1 MSLDL
6 FFAPQS
12 VAIMGASR
20 KPGKVGYE
28 ILAAMKRGGFSG
40 DIFPVNPTC
49 DEVQGLQSYPDLKS
63 IQKPLDL
70 VVIVV
75 AAKQV
80 PAAMQSCVDLGVKA
94 VIVISS
100 GFKESGPEGAEL
112 EQAVVKIARTGGIR
126 MIGPNCIG
134 VMCPET
140 KLNAS
145 FGGDLPKPGHLGYLS
160 QSGSILAAMVDMS
173 RSMDIGFSKLA
184 SIGNKADIDEMEL
197 IRYLGD
203 DPNTHVIAGYL
214 ETITDGDEFIR
225 QSERISRRKPILL
238 LKAGGTEAGAR
249 AATSHT
255 GRLAGSENAYE
266 CVFERAGVIRC
277 ESIKAQFDYA
287 RAFANQPLP
296 TGPAVGVI
304 ANAGGAGIMATDAI
318 EREGLELAKFTPET
332 IARISLIME
341 TAAVS
346 NISNPLDLL
355 GDALSDRYEYAMR
368 AVLDDPNVQSL
379 LVLLSPHAMTECMAT
394 AEAVIRVAGDRKEKP
409 ILACFLGADRTAEA
423 ILALRHGGIP
433 SYDSPES
440 AVAAL
445 RTMVQYAKWRS
456 KPKRIVKLFPVNR
469 RKVERILERHLRNHQ
484 LELGEMDTKE
494 ILQAYGFVTP
504 PGGLANSAEQAANIA
519 NQIGYP
525 VVLKVWSPD
534 IVHKSDVGGVKTD
547 VKNDQEVM
555 DTFDLMMYRIPKKI
569 ANVNILGITVEKM
582 YQHGREVILGMTR
595 DPRFGPLMMFGMGG
609 KLVEVLEDVAFYP
622 APLTS
627 SEAKE
632 MLVRTR
638 TYDILRGVRG
648 DEGVD
653 IDAIAE
659 ALQRLSQLVTEFP
672 QIKEMDI
679 NPFIVGREGMTPI
692 AVDAM
697 MSLIGTKTG

>member
-1 MSLDL
+1 MSLDA

-12 VAIMGASR
+12 IAVIGASR
-20 KPGKVGYE
+20 KPGKVGFE
-28 ILAAMKRGGFSG
+28 VLAGLIKSG
-40 DIFPVNPTC
+40 YPGKIYPVNPTC
-49 DEVQGLQSYPDLKS
+49 EEVQGLKSYPDLKS
-63 IQKPLDL
+63 IEGPVELAI
-70 VVIVV
+70 IVV
-75 AAKQV
+75 SAKQ
-80 PAAMQSCVDLGVKA
+80 AQGAMQACADKGVKA
-94 VIVISS
+94 AIVVSS
-100 GFKESGPEGAEL
+100 GFKELGPEGAEL
-112 EQAVVKIARTGGIR
+112 EQALVRTAKNAGIR
-126 MIGPNCIG
+126 FIGPNCIG
-134 VMCPET
+134 IMCPAT
-140 KLNAS
+140 PVNAS
-145 FGGDLPKPGHLGYLS
+145 FAGALPKAGSVGYFS
-160 QSGSILAAMVDMS
+160 QSGSIMAAMVDMS
-173 RSMDIGFSKLA
+173 RAADIGFSKLA

-203 DPNTHVIAGYL
+203 DPDTQVIAGYL
-214 ETITDGDEFIR
+214 ETILDGDEFIR
-225 QSERISRRKPILL
+225 QSERISRKKPILL
-238 LKAGGTEAGAR
+238 LKAGGTQAGAR

-255 GRLAGSENAYE
+255 GRLAGTENVYE

-287 RAFANQPLP
+287 RAFAYQPLP
-296 TGPAVGVI
+296 AGPAVGVI

-332 IARISLIME
+332 VARISLIME
-341 TAAVS
+341 NAAIA
-346 NISNPLDLL
+346 NINNPLDLL
-355 GDALSDRYEYAMR
+355 GDALADRYEFAMR
-368 AVLDDPNVQSL
+368 AVLDDPGVQSL
-379 LVLLSPHAMTECMAT
+379 LILLSPHAMTECKAT
-394 AEAVIRVAGDRKEKP
+394 AEAIVRVASEMREKP
-409 ILACFLGADRTAEA
+409 ILACFLGASRIEEA
-423 ILALRHGGIP
+423 TGVLRNGRIP

-469 RKVERILERHLRNHQ
+469 RKVERIVERHIRSNQ
-484 LELGEMDTKE
+484 FELGEMDSKE

-504 PGGLANSAEQAANIA
+504 PGGVATSAEQAVNIA
-519 NQIGYP
+519 TQIGYP
-525 VVLKVWSPD
+525 VVLKVWSPE
-534 IVHKSDVGGVKTD
+534 IVHKTEVGGVKTGILTE
-547 VKNDQEVM
+547 QEVM
-555 DTFDLMMYRIPKKI
+555 DTFDLMMYRIPKK
-569 ANVNILGITVEKM
+569 APHVNIIGITVEKM

-672 QIKEMDI
+672 MIKEMDI
-679 NPFIVGREGMTPI
+679 NPFIVGREGMTPV

-697 MSLIGTKTG
+697 MTLEKPK